1 MSNQDN
7 SRQYGLF
14 ELAADW
20 AAESEVGHAHDEWYR
35 KAGWLMGQVFD
46 SVEHDYASIMQ
57 AVCIALDYAGLK
69 TEADILLQMIDMEP
83 EEIEE
88 RWDYGD
94 PSPRG
99 CGSAEED

>member
-1 MSNQDN
+1 MLPNDVDL
-7 SRQYGLF
+7 RFRLLH
-14 ELAADW
+14 LAADD
-20 AAESEVGHAHDEWYR
+20 ACDAEVGHHEDELWR
-35 KAGWLMGQVFD
+35 KMAYLLGQEFD
-46 SVEHDYASIMQ
+46 AWENSAAILHCMSFV
-57 AVCIALDYAGLK
+57 LDHVGLK